1 MILLEQLRGCKVI
14 VNYFNEGVL
23 STVLMEETILFCSV
37 LASFSEGV
45 NRCRLVKLDQGALK
59 VLPQVGLMTV
69 AGNVV
74 GGWERRLFG

>member
-14 VNYFNEGVL
+14 VNYFSKGIL
-23 STVLMEETILFCSV
+23 HTISMEETILFCLV

-45 NRCRLVKLDQGALK
+45 NLCHLVKLDQGALK

-69 AGNVV
+69 VGSVV
-74 GGWERRLFG
+74 GRWERRLFG